1 MKIIIDRTN
10 EERQSAIVT
19 IDTKHCT
26 YRYAI
31 KDALELALKLD
42 GHTQSVIDD
51 VFGQQTYEFKSK
63 TQ

>member
-26 YRYAI
+26 YMYSLRN
-31 KDALELALKLD
+31 ALKLTLELD
-42 GHTQSVIDD
+42 GHTQSVIDG
-51 VFGQQTYEFKSK
+51 VFGQQTHEFKSETK
-63 TQ
+63 

>member
-51 VFGQQTYEFKSK
+51 VFGHQTHEFKSETK
-63 TQ
+63 

>member
-26 YRYAI
+26 YPYAI
-31 KDALELALKLD
+31 KDAFELALKLD
-42 GHTQSVIDD
+42 GHTQSVINA
-51 VFGQQTYEFKSK
+51 VFNEQTYQFKSEH
-63 TQ
+63 